1 MRPMPCGSQVSQ
13 SVISR
18 RVSGTVSII
27 GLDLEVDSSPCARE
41 VPHHLGVFSK
51 EKRAAGRRARAST
64 TRWLPRVL
72 TANSHSEPWGR
83 ASECPNKMMHLA
95 VEHLPPDVMP
105 WMPLH
110 SLCPQCRVP
119 RKHAHEPHNILLEL
133 LHTLRIHPSAGIFV
147 DVGTSTDMLDG
158 EIALK
163 EGFKVLALEA
173 RQQAAAHVAHRFN
186 ASVAASFLDIRNLA
200 VADTPGVMTL
210 HDVAGRLGDTSS
222 LASSAVLRV
231 GSSKA
236 VNVTVTTL
244 DDLVGDAPCAVIKMD
259 IQGYEIEALR
269 GAASILARERAP
281 LLLIEVCERLRPQVP
296 FYTMFQQ
303 LRRAGYTCYDILSN
317 TQFRMPDGSL
327 RHQHRCCSSENSRL
341 PETDTEA
348 AHPRNATGDV
358 SSTARPP
365 VVCHDD
371 ASTRCAGTLVYTDLV
386 CKTGGRAA

>member
-1 MRPMPCGSQVSQ
+1 MR
-13 SVISR
+13 
-18 RVSGTVSII
+18 
-27 GLDLEVDSSPCARE
+27 RE
-41 VPHHLGVFSK
+41 HA
-51 EKRAAGRRARAST
+51 EY
-64 TRWLPRVL
+64 
-72 TANSHSEPWGR
+72 
-83 ASECPNKMMHLA
+83 PNKMMQLMM
-95 VEHLPPDVMP
+95 VGHLPPDVMP

-133 LHTLRIHPSAGIFV
+133 LHTLRIHPSAGVFV

-163 EGFKVLALEA
+163 EGFKVLAVEA

-200 VADTPGVMTL
+200 VADTPGVMSL

-231 GSSKA
+231 GPSKA

-317 TQFRMPDGSL
+317 TQYRMPDGSL
-327 RHQHRCCSSENSRL
+327 RHQHRCCSSENSRQ
-341 PETDTEA
+341 PEADTET
-348 AHPRNATGDV
+348 AHPRSATGNA

-365 VVCHDD
+365 MVCRDD

-386 CKTGGRAA
+386 CKKGGRAA